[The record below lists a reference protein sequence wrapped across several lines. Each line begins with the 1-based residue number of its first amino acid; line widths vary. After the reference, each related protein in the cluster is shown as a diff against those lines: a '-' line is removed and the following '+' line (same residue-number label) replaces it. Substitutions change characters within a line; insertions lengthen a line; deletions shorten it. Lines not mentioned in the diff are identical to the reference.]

1 MPHVVTQPCCNDGSC
16 VFACPVNA
24 IQPTPD
30 SPDFGLAEMLYIDPK
45 TCVDCGACVSACP
58 VGAIK
63 PKIALNARER
73 RFIDVNADWH
83 EARRAQPGS
92 SPRPLLAPV
101 PPPLEV
107 VSGARPLRVAIVG
120 SGPAAMYA
128 ADEVLNVSGAR
139 VSMYERLNE
148 PYGLVRFG
156 VAPDHFETRKVA
168 ERFDMTRRSRR
179 FSLHLGVEVG
189 RDVLH
194 EQLLESHD
202 AVIYAVGAAND
213 RRLDIPGIDLPGVAS
228 ATEFVAWYNG
238 HPDFAEREFD
248 LSGRRVV
255 VIGNGNVALDVS
267 RIMALDP
274 LVLARTPIA
283 PRALAALRA
292 SGVEEVVVVGRR
304 GDDEAAYTQAEFLGL
319 QDTPSLR
326 ASVNLRYG
334 LTPVQVLG
342 DQRATGVEFVGEGG
356 VERIDAGLVLT
367 SIGYRGRPVAG
378 LPFDEE
384 TGTVPNV
391 RGRVGDRVYVAGW
404 IKRGPRGFIGTNRS
418 CSAETVRSL
427 IEDFNARQTG
437 REPHDDR
444 SVPALTA
451 S

>member
-30 SPDFGLAEMLYIDPK
+30 SPDFGLAEMLYIDPR

-63 PKIALNARER
+63 PKLALNEHER
-73 RFIDVNADWH
+73 RFIEVNADWH
-83 EARRAQPGS
+83 AARRS
-92 SPRPLLAPV
+92 KERPLLAPV
-101 PPPLEV
+101 PAPLEV
-107 VSGARPLRVAIVG
+107 IAGARPLRVAIVG

-128 ADEVLNVSGAR
+128 ADEVLNVPRAR
-139 VSMYERLNE
+139 VSMYERLAE

-156 VAPDHFETRKVA
+156 VAPDHHETRKVA
-168 ERFDMTRRSRR
+168 KRFDMTRRSRR
-179 FSLHLGVEVG
+179 FQLHLGVEVG
-189 RDVLH
+189 RDLLH

-238 HPDFAEREFD
+238 HPDFADRDFD

-267 RIMALDP
+267 RILALDP
-274 LVLARTPIA
+274 QALADTPIA
-283 PRALAALRA
+283 RSALAALRG
-292 SGVEEVVVVGRR
+292 SGVEEIVVVGRR
-304 GDDEAAYTQAEFLGL
+304 KEDEAAYTQAEFIGL
-319 QDTPSLR
+319 QDTPYLR
-326 ASVNLRYG
+326 AVIKLRYE
-334 LTPVQVLG
+334 LTPVRVLG
-342 DQRATGVEFVGEGG
+342 EEGQVSGVEFTSEGG
-356 VERIDAGLVLT
+356 AVEKLDAGLVLT
-367 SIGYRGRPVAG
+367 SIGYRGRPIAG
-378 LPFDEE
+378 LPFDEQ

-391 RGRVGDRVYVAGW
+391 AGRVSDGVYVAGW

-418 CSAETVRSL
+418 CSEETVRSL
-427 IEDFNARQTG
+427 IADFNARHQPNHRHVVVEAIAG
-437 REPHDDR
+437 
-444 SVPALTA
+444 
-451 S
+451 

>member
-1 MPHVVTQPCCNDGSC
+1 

-30 SPDFGLAEMLYIDPK
+30 SPDFGLAEMLYIDPQ

-63 PKIALNARER
+63 PKLALNERER
-73 RFIDVNADWH
+73 RFIEVNAEWH
-83 EARRAQPGS
+83 AARRSQPGS
-92 SPRPLLAPV
+92 TPRPLLAPV
-101 PPPLEV
+101 PAPLEV
-107 VSGARPLRVAIVG
+107 VAGARPLRVAIVG

-128 ADEVLNVSGAR
+128 ADEVLNVPGAR
-139 VSMYERLNE
+139 VSMYERLDE

-179 FSLHLGVEVG
+179 FQLHLGVEVG
-189 RDVLH
+189 RDLLH

-238 HPDFAEREFD
+238 HPDFAERDFD

-267 RIMALDP
+267 RMIALDP
-274 LVLARTPIA
+274 HVLARTPIA

-292 SGVEEVVVVGRR
+292 SGVEEIVVVGRR
-304 GDDEAAYTQAEFLGL
+304 AEDEAAYTRAELLGL
-319 QDTPSLR
+319 RDTPSLR
-326 ASVNLRYG
+326 AVVDLRYG
-334 LTPVQVLG
+334 LTPVRMLG
-342 DQRATGVEFVGEGG
+342 AERVSAAEFTSQDGSVETL
-356 VERIDAGLVLT
+356 DAGLVLT
-367 SIGYRGRPVAG
+367 SIGYRGRPIIG

-391 RGRVGDRVYVAGW
+391 AGRVSDGVYVAGW

-418 CSAETVRSL
+418 CSEETVRSL
-427 IEDFNARQTG
+427 VADFNLRHQTPDRQVVV
-437 REPHDDR
+437 E
-444 SVPALTA
+444 AIA